1 MKRSLMLRFFIF
13 IFINL
18 VATVM
23 ASKKHF
29 DYSATLR
36 GGWGRQAQER
46 GKRKR
51 KIPALMI
58 HKLKG
63 GGEEREGE
71 RKKKKEPNHWRFD
84 VCD

>member
-36 GGWGRQAQER
+36 GGWGVGVR
-46 GKRKR
+46 RKR
-51 KIPALMI
+51 NGVKNKNMP
-58 HKLKG
+58 
-63 GGEEREGE
+63 
-71 RKKKKEPNHWRFD
+71 
-84 VCD
+84 